1 MGKQP
6 GWQAGTGAA
15 TAAGCRGRRGRAN
28 DQVVAIFKARSAD
41 DLTILRA
48 GMCPDC
54 GASVNR
60 TMTACRACDLAF
72 DNNLADLPAPKGAAP
87 ATPAPPPAAV
97 PSAPQQAQPP
107 PSRHSAQPG
116 APTLSASPGYG
127 GPPAPALAALQPS
140 VMPSDP
146 SARGQ
151 PLTADDIDLLERGPL
166 RSNEHPLTDAEGP
179 DVSSGPSAP
188 LLGSSLARAAIVV
201 MADAAIVDD
210 PLVLL
215 GYPAE
220 PSHVARAM
228 INLYRGDAGLVD
240 DPEVLIAARKVAPPE
255 ASPPRRSPS
264 QDAVPSLAHPTA
276 TVAPTGGGVVAGP
289 GAGKALTLEDIERL
303 EHPHELEQPHS
314 FAELVDLNGA
324 GGDPLLGAA
333 LIRGSTATM
342 ADAAIVDDPLV
353 LLGYAPVI
361 PRDVARAMINLH
373 RGDAGNA
380 DNVDTLLVRPAT
392 HAAPQAAPSSQ
403 PGGRRPDPEATALL
417 DQAAVRAAQVA
428 VQEELR
434 RQPAQQAHAQQNPNR
449 VASVILGRGGVKS
462 LD

>member
-1 MGKQP
+1 M
-6 GWQAGTGAA
+6 
-15 TAAGCRGRRGRAN
+15 
-28 DQVVAIFKARSAD
+28 AIFKARSAD
-41 DLTILRA
+41 DLTMLRA

-72 DNNLADLPAPKGAAP
+72 DNNLADLPAPKGATA
-87 ATPAPPPAAV
+87 AAAAAPPQHV
-97 PSAPQQAQPP
+97 QPP
-107 PSRHSAQPG
+107 PSPPSAQAG
-116 APTLSASPGYG
+116 APTLSVSPGRG
-127 GPPAPALAALQPS
+127 APPTPALATLLPS
-140 VMPSDP
+140 VLPNDP
-146 SARGQ
+146 STRGQ

-201 MADAAIVDD
+201 MAEAAFADD

-240 DPEVLIAARKVAPPE
+240 DPEALVAARDIATPE
-255 ASPPRRSPS
+255 GSPPRRRPS
-264 QDAVPSLAHPTA
+264 QDAVPSVAHPTA
-276 TVAPTGGGVVAGP
+276 AVAPTAGGGAGL
-289 GAGKALTLEDIERL
+289 GSGKALTLEDIERL
-303 EHPHELEQPHS
+303 EHPLALEQPHS
-314 FAELVDLNGA
+314 FAELVDLDG
-324 GGDPLLGAA
+324 GSGDPLLGAA

-361 PRDVARAMINLH
+361 PRDVARAMINLQ
-373 RGDAGNA
+373 RGDAGT
-380 DNVDTLLVRPAT
+380 VDDVETLLVRPVT
-392 HAAPQAAPSSQ
+392 SAAPQAAPPSH
-403 PGGRRPDPEATALL
+403 PGGRRQDPEATALL

-434 RQPAQQAHAQQNPNR
+434 RRQESQAQPQHNPNR
-449 VASVILGRGGVKS
+449 VASVIHGRGGVKS

>member
-1 MGKQP
+1 MDKYP

-15 TAAGCRGRRGRAN
+15 AGAGCREPRRHAN
-28 DQVVAIFKARSAD
+28 DQGVAIFKARSAD

-97 PSAPQQAQPP
+97 QSAPQQAQPP

-127 GPPAPALAALQPS
+127 APPTPALATLQPS
-140 VMPSDP
+140 VMPNDP

-228 INLYRGDAGLVD
+228 INLYRGDAGHVD
-240 DPEVLIAARKVAPPE
+240 DPEVLIAAREVATAE
-255 ASPPRRSPS
+255 ASPPRKSPS
-264 QDAVPSLAHPTA
+264 REAVPSVAQPTA
-276 TVAPTGGGVVAGP
+276 AVGPTGGGGAGP
-289 GAGKALTLEDIERL
+289 GAGKALTLEDIDRL
-303 EHPHELEQPHS
+303 EHPLELEQPHS

-333 LIRGSTATM
+333 LIRGSTVTM

-373 RGDAGNA
+373 RGDAGHA

-392 HAAPQAAPSSQ
+392 HAAPQAAPPSQ
-403 PGGRRPDPEATALL
+403 PGGRRTDPEATALL

-434 RQPAQQAHAQQNPNR
+434 RQPAQQAQAQQNPNR

>member
-15 TAAGCRGRRGRAN
+15 TAAGCREWRRHAN

-72 DNNLADLPAPKGAAP
+72 DNNLADLPAPKGAP
-87 ATPAPPPAAV
+87 AAPAPPPAA
-97 PSAPQQAQPP
+97 APQHPQPP
-107 PSRHSAQPG
+107 PSPHSAQPG

-127 GPPAPALAALQPS
+127 GPPAPALATLLPS
-140 VMPSDP
+140 VLPNDP
-146 SARGQ
+146 STRGQ
-151 PLTADDIDLLERGPL
+151 PLTADDIDLMERGPL

-201 MADAAIVDD
+201 MAEAAVVDD

-276 TVAPTGGGVVAGP
+276 TVAPTGGGVFAGP

-314 FAELVDLNGA
+314 FAELVDLNVSS
-324 GGDPLLGAA
+324 GDPLLGAA

-342 ADAAIVDDPLV
+342 ADAAVVDDPLV
-353 LLGYAPVI
+353 LLGYAPII

-373 RGDAGNA
+373 RGDAGT
-380 DNVDTLLVRPAT
+380 VDAVETLLIRPAT
-392 HAAPQAAPSSQ
+392 SAAPQAAPPSH
-403 PGGRRPDPEATALL
+403 PGGRRADPEATALL

-428 VQEELR
+428 VQEEVR
-434 RQPAQQAHAQQNPNR
+434 RQQEQQAQPQHNPNR
-449 VASVILGRGGVKS
+449 VASVIHGRGGVKS